1 MRAIQ
6 IARFGNPSDV
16 VPVVDLPEPLRP
28 TPFPLAGK
36 SR

>member
-6 IARFGNPSDV
+6 LARFGNPSDV
-16 VPVVDLPEPLRP
+16 VRVVDPEPLRP
-28 TPFPLAGK
+28 TPLPLAGR